1 MPNTLFSTINFS
13 QPFIQYS
20 PLNAG
25 VGQEPAV
32 TTASMIRNSIMT
44 APMTWTWNRKEDS
57 SVTTK
62 PGVQDYTANLTDFG
76 FLEKASL
83 DDGAGNIFEV
93 KYIYNTSALSKTSTS
108 ATQRPEHLA
117 VISQVPGVSINLRFM
132 GVPGKAYKVTLTYQM
147 FPPQFGPFIVNSA
160 STANGGNTTYG
171 GIFSPTSFVVG
182 QPAQILSNSLAVPP
196 TGFTNASN
204 NGIFL
209 VVSCTPTQLV
219 LANPG
224 GVAETPATQATAIN
238 ASWFPIPDNYSD
250 IYNNLFL
257 SEAMAAVDDPR
268 AQLYRG
274 RGVAA
279 LLAKQDGLNDMQ
291 KNAFAQL
298 WLNLDARQAQILMKA
313 QQAVQARAV

>member
-1 MPNTLFSTINFS
+1 MPNTLFSTINYS

-32 TTASMIRNSIMT
+32 STASMIRNSMMA

-57 SVTTK
+57 SLTT
-62 PGVQDYTANLTDFG
+62 VAQQQDYTVNLTDFG

-83 DDGAGNIFEV
+83 DDGQGNIFEV
-93 KYIYNTSALSKTSTS
+93 KYVYNTAALSKTSTT

-132 GVPGKAYKVTLTYQM
+132 GVPGKAYKVTLTYQV
-147 FPPQFGPFIVNSA
+147 FPPQFGPFVTASAANANS
-160 STANGGNTTYG
+160 GNTAYN

-182 QPAQILSNSLAVPP
+182 QPAQTS
-196 TGFTNASN
+196 GFTNASN

-219 LANPG
+219 LANSA
-224 GVAETPATQATAIN
+224 GVAETPAIQAVAIN
-238 ASWFPIPDNYSD
+238 TSWFPIPDSYSD

-298 WLNLDARQAQILMKA
+298 WLNMDARQAQVVMKA